1 MTAIN
6 SLDLKGTI
14 GAYAVAETILEIKT
28 AGLSGSLRLERGEK
42 KVIVYF
48 YEGKAIYAVSN
59 QRMYRVSEVLI
70 THGFIDKE
78 FVIKHAAIK
87 NDLQMAEAACSE
99 SRISAREIDHF
110 ISVLCE
116 EVIKDSFTWQEG
128 EWAFSPIVR
137 LKSGLSYSID
147 LDRLLTEHA
156 RAVPAEVV
164 TARLAGTDEFFGLNE
179 SARQPD
185 LEPQEAFLIS
195 RLDSGKLTLGQLLI
209 VSGLSRN
216 DALKSIYFLW
226 MSGTLSRFDWNSVF
240 SEEKIRAL
248 RSATFELK
256 KMTEATPAPIRHERE
271 IPGKPP
277 EPDDEEL
284 PDQADLSLDEAL
296 TRIESGWNYYQILGI
311 EPSAKMGVIRKS
323 YVRLA
328 KLLHPD
334 RYRSEPPDRLRRI
347 EKAFTEVAQAHETLK
362 THDGRQSYDIKMREL
377 EREQA
382 RAADPA
388 AGGSKQQDHAAAEF
402 ERGFALQLNG
412 DLEAAVQHLARAV
425 HYSPNVARY
434 HAYYGKALSSDES
447 QRHKAQNELLAAIQL
462 EPQNAAFRLLLAEFY
477 IRYKLLKRAEGELT
491 RLLETSPNNRE
502 AITLLD
508 SLRAKSLN

>member
-1 MTAIN
+1 
-6 SLDLKGTI
+6 
-14 GAYAVAETILEIKT
+14 
-28 AGLSGSLRLERGEK
+28 
-42 KVIVYF
+42 
-48 YEGKAIYAVSN
+48 
-59 QRMYRVSEVLI
+59 
-70 THGFIDKE
+70 
-78 FVIKHAAIK
+78 
-87 NDLQMAEAACSE
+87 
-99 SRISAREIDHF
+99 
-110 ISVLCE
+110 
-116 EVIKDSFTWQEG
+116 
-128 EWAFSPIVR
+128 
-137 LKSGLSYSID
+137 
-147 LDRLLTEHA
+147 
-156 RAVPAEVV
+156 
-164 TARLAGTDEFFGLNE
+164 
-179 SARQPD
+179 
-185 LEPQEAFLIS
+185 
-195 RLDSGKLTLGQLLI
+195 
-209 VSGLSRN
+209 
-216 DALKSIYFLW
+216 
-226 MSGTLSRFDWNSVF
+226 
-240 SEEKIRAL
+240 
-248 RSATFELK
+248 
-256 KMTEATPAPIRHERE
+256 
-271 IPGKPP
+271 
-277 EPDDEEL
+277 
-284 PDQADLSLDEAL
+284 
-296 TRIESGWNYYQILGI
+296 
-311 EPSAKMGVIRKS
+311 MGVIRKS

-462 EPQNAAFRLLLAEFY
+462 EPQNGAFRLLLAEFY